1 MEKII
6 KFFENLLLKIMSFL
20 KIPEKI
26 QQKAVQFI
34 EFCVVGVSNTLI
46 HYAVYA
52 LLVFLRL
59 NYVLANLIAFL
70 ISVTNAFYWNNKY
83 VFKTRQGEKRS
94 LLRSFLKTV
103 LSYGIT
109 GLGLTTVLLVLWVEI
124 LHLPELLGPFLNL
137 LITIPINFLL
147 NRFWAFKTSKS
158 KAEESGKL

>member
-6 KFFENLLLKIMSFL
+6 KFFENLLLKFMSFL

-94 LLRSFLKTV
+94 LLPSFLKTV

-109 GLGLTTVLLVLWVEI
+109 GLGLSTVLLILWVEI
-124 LHLPELLGPFLNL
+124 LHLPELLGPVLNL
-137 LITIPINFLL
+137 LVTIPLNFLL
-147 NRFWAFKTSKS
+147 NKFWAFGSKL
-158 KAEESGKL
+158 KPEESGKL

>member
-1 MEKII
+1 MEKLI
-6 KFFENLLLKIMSFL
+6 KFFENLLLRFMSFL

-52 LLVFLRL
+52 LLVFFGV

-83 VFKTRQGEKRS
+83 VFKTKKGEKRS
-94 LLRSFLKTV
+94 LFGSFFKTV

-109 GLGLTTVLLVLWVEI
+109 GLGLATVLLVLWVEI
-124 LHLPELLGPFLNL
+124 LGLPELLGPVLNL
-137 LITIPINFLL
+137 LVTIPLNFLL
-147 NRFWAFKTSKS
+147 NKFWAFGSKTKS
-158 KAEESGKL
+158 EESGKV

>member
-1 MEKII
+1 MEKLI
-6 KFFENLLLKIMSFL
+6 KFFENLLLKFMSFL

-52 LLVFLRL
+52 LLVFFGV

-83 VFKTRQGEKRS
+83 VFKTKKGEKRS
-94 LLRSFLKTV
+94 LFGSFFKTV

-109 GLGLTTVLLVLWVEI
+109 GLGLATVLLVLWVEI
-124 LHLPELLGPFLNL
+124 LGLPELLGPVLNL
-137 LITIPINFLL
+137 LVTIPLNFLL
-147 NRFWAFKTSKS
+147 NKFWAFGSKTKS
-158 KAEESGKL
+158 EESGKL

>member
-6 KFFENLLLKIMSFL
+6 KFFENLLLKFMSFL

-46 HYAVYA
+46 HYTVYA

-109 GLGLTTVLLVLWVEI
+109 GLGLSTVLLILWVEI
-124 LHLPELLGPFLNL
+124 LHLPELLGPVLNL
-137 LITIPINFLL
+137 LVTIPLNFLL
-147 NRFWAFKTSKS
+147 NKFWAFGSKL
-158 KAEESGKL
+158 KPEESGKL